1 MNYIVIVLQVS
12 KYLVIM
18 FPTAELLGK
27 VKTALLDCEAKS
39 EQLEETARQLTMQ
52 KLR

>member
-1 MNYIVIVLQVS
+1 MS
-12 KYLVIM
+12 
-18 FPTAELLGK
+18 AELLGK

-39 EQLEETARQLTMQ
+39 EQLEETAKQLNVQ